1 MQYAPT
7 RGYNMN
13 NLKFYLIDWK
23 SYIGITIGCIIT
35 ALSINLFLVPY
46 NIAPGGVSGISIIIH
61 YFFNFPVGATML
73 ALNIPL
79 FIFGIRQ
86 LGGAFGIKTLFGTI
100 MLSLF
105 TDLTNWMS
113 FATKDIL
120 LASIFGGVTMGIG
133 LGIVF
138 KFGGTTGGTD
148 LAARTIKTL
157 LQHFTVGRIM
167 FSIDTIII
175 LLAII
180 VYRSYELGLYAV
192 ITLYISIKIIDVI
205 IEGVEAKGAF
215 IISDQS
221 EIIADKILNDL
232 RRGVTGLHGV
242 GMYTRKD
249 KNVLLVVVERI
260 EIVRLKEIIKE
271 IDENAFM
278 ILTDIREVLGEGFK
292 SKDLK

>member
-1 MQYAPT
+1 
-7 RGYNMN
+7 MN
-13 NLKFYLIDWK
+13 NLRSYLIDWK
-23 SYIGITIGCIIT
+23 SYIGITIGCFIT

-46 NIAPGGVSGISIIIH
+46 NIAPGGVSGIAIITH

-86 LGGAFGIKTLFGTI
+86 LGGIFGFKTLYGTI

-105 TDLTNWMS
+105 IDLTNWMS
-113 FATKDIL
+113 FTTKDIL

-138 KFGGTTGGTD
+138 KSGGTTGGTD

-167 FSIDTIII
+167 FSIDTTIII
-175 LLAII
+175 LAII
-180 VYRSYELGLYAV
+180 IYKSYELGLYAV

-215 IISDQS
+215 IISDHS
-221 EIIADKILNDL
+221 ETIADKIINDL
-232 RRGVTGLHGV
+232 KRGVTGLHGI
-242 GMYTRKD
+242 GMYTKQD

-260 EIVRLKEIIKE
+260 EIVRLKEIVKE
-271 IDENAFM
+271 IDENAFI